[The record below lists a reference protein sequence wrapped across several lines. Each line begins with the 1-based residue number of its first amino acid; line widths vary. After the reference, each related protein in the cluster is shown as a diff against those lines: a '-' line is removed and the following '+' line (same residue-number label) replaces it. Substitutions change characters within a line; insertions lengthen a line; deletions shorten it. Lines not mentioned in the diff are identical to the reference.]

1 MKSRPRMTL
10 CLMILTT
17 VIALAVAG
25 LAAAQ
30 RRGLLSAAPTLDPVV
45 PLGGQRGTAVD
56 LTISGTNLSD
66 PLAVWTSWAAAP
78 LRVTLPAGSAP
89 RKDST
94 VLPVKVEL
102 TADVPLGWH
111 RVRVATAHG
120 LTNAR
125 PFCIDALPQ
134 LNESNDNH
142 APATAQP
149 VTVPC
154 VIVGRADP
162 EQSDFFK
169 FTVIAGQRLTF
180 DVLARRLGSA
190 FDPVIR
196 LHDLAA
202 GRDIPAALS
211 DDAPGLQTDARLT
224 HTFAAAGDYAVE
236 IRDTTHKGGKDYWYR
251 LRIGDFPCALAPLP
265 LAAKRGATVTVH
277 FAEDVRGQPA
287 NQLAAPVTLTA
298 PTDPALDCVSL
309 VPVGPNG
316 VPGWPVELLLSDH
329 DELLSQGNQQ
339 TPAEAMRLMPPS
351 GVTGRFQ
358 RRSQKD
364 HYVFTAKKGQALQ
377 VIAQTADVHSPA
389 DVLLTLMDAKA
400 AVVARSNPD
409 VATAAIE
416 FTPPADGD
424 YTVVAEHLNYAFG
437 PTEFYRLVVRP
448 RLPSFELAVT
458 TDRLDIPQ
466 GQLALLPLQQ
476 LTRHGFGGPIEVSV
490 VGPAGL
496 SGTVTV
502 PENAQS
508 PPPAAGQ
515 PEPPA
520 AALLPVR
527 AGVDLAPGP
536 YEIKMRARAMIDGKE
551 FITFASTR
559 PAVSR
564 DLGNLAVPPRVWQR
578 TVGVGVTP
586 KPPFTLTARWDRP
599 EAVRGL
605 STKLVVTA
613 TRDAGFD
620 GDIALTVND
629 LPADVTAA
637 PQKVAKDQT
646 ETTIDVQLKEQ
657 APLGTFAFSVVG
669 RSQHQGHESAAIVL
683 PPPLVVALPFD
694 LAVTPNPLTL
704 TAGEKAK
711 LAVRTTRKGG
721 YDGPV
726 ALEFRNLPAS
736 VTVPKAAIAKGQ
748 DQIEVE
754 LTAAAN
760 AALGARG
767 DVSVLGTAPLG
778 NQQAASPNFT
788 VRVQPPPPQLT
799 LKAEPAALTLKSGA
813 KAAVRVTIDRKHLT
827 GPAALSV
834 EGLPDKITAAPVQI
848 AADKNEATIE
858 FIAAADAAPA
868 KADAT
873 IKAQI
878 GMTVATTK
886 VTVQVEKPAA
896 E

>member
-1 MKSRPRMTL
+1 MTPRPRV
-10 CLMILTT
+10 CRCPI
-17 VIALAVAG
+17 VLAVVVSLAAAG
-25 LAAAQ
+25 LAAGQ

-45 PLGGQRGTAVD
+45 PLGGQRGTSVD

-78 LRVTLPAGSAP
+78 VRVTLPAGGAP

-102 TADVPLGWH
+102 SSEVPLGWH
-111 RVRVATAHG
+111 RLRLATAHG

-125 PFCIDALPQ
+125 PFCIDVLPQ
-134 LNESNDNH
+134 VVESNDNH
-142 APATAQP
+142 SSATAQP
-149 VTVPC
+149 VPVPC
-154 VIVGRADP
+154 VVVGRADA

-169 FTVIAGQRLTF
+169 FSVSAGQRVTF
-180 DVLARRLGSA
+180 ETLGRRLGSA

-196 LHDLAA
+196 LHDVRA

-211 DDAPGLQTDARLT
+211 DDAPGLQTDARLS
-224 HTFAAAGDYAVE
+224 HTFVTAGDYVVE

-277 FAEDVRGQPA
+277 FAEDVRGQPGTA
-287 NQLAAPVTLTA
+287 LAAPVTLTA
-298 PTDPALDCVSL
+298 PTDPALDCVPV
-309 VPVGPNG
+309 VPAGANG

-329 DELLSQGNQQ
+329 DELFATTSLQ
-339 TPAEAMRLMPPS
+339 TPTEAMRLPLPS
-351 GVTGRFQ
+351 GVTGRFV

-364 HYVFTAKKGQALQ
+364 HYVFAAKKGQGLQ
-377 VIAQTADVHSPA
+377 LVAQTADVHSPA

-409 VATAAIE
+409 AATAAIE
-416 FTPPADGD
+416 FTPAADGD
-424 YTVVAEHLNYAFG
+424 YTVVAEHLNYGFG

-448 RLPSFELAVT
+448 RLPGFELALT

-476 LTRHGFGGPIEVSV
+476 LTRHSFGGPIEVSV

-496 SGTVTV
+496 SGTVIV

-508 PPPAAGQ
+508 PPAATGQ

-527 AGVDLAPGP
+527 AAVDLPPGP
-536 YEIKMRARAMIDGKE
+536 YEIKVRARAMIDGKE
-551 FITFASTR
+551 FATFASTR

-578 TVGVGVTP
+578 SVGVGVTP
-586 KPPFTLTARWDRP
+586 KPPFTLAAKWDRP

-605 STKLVVTA
+605 ATKLIVTA

-629 LPADVTAA
+629 LPANVAATA
-637 PQKVAKDQT
+637 QKVAKDHT
-646 ETTIDVQLKEQ
+646 ETTIDMQLKEQ

-669 RSQHQGHESAAIVL
+669 RSQHQGHEYAAIVL

-694 LAVTPNPLTL
+694 LAATPNPLTL
-704 TAGEKAK
+704 TAGETAK
-711 LAVRTTRKGG
+711 LTLRATRKGG

-726 ALEFRNLPAS
+726 TLEFRNLPAN
-736 VTVPKAAIAKGQ
+736 VTVPKASIAKGQ
-748 DQIEVE
+748 DQVEVE

-767 DVSVLGTAPLG
+767 DVSVLGIAPLG

-788 VRVQPPPPQLT
+788 VRVQPPPPVLT
-799 LKAEPAALTLKSGA
+799 LKAEPPAVNIKSGG
-813 KAAVRVTIDRKHLT
+813 KATVKVTIDRKNVT
-827 GPAALSV
+827 GPAAVTV
-834 EGLPDKITAAPVQI
+834 EGLPEKVTAAPVQV

-858 FIAAADAAPA
+858 FAAAADAPPA
-868 KADAT
+868 KAEAM
-873 IKAQI
+873 IKGQV
-878 GMTVATTK
+878 GMIIATTK
-886 VTVQVEKPAA
+886 VAVQVEKPGT

>member
-1 MKSRPRMTL
+1 V
-10 CLMILTT
+10 LT
-17 VIALAVAG
+17 VVVALAVAG

-56 LTISGTNLSD
+56 LTISGTNLAD
-66 PLAVWTSWAAAP
+66 PLAVWTSWAPAP
-78 LRVTLPAGSAP
+78 VRVALPAGGAP

-94 VLPVKVEL
+94 ILPLKVEL
-102 TADVPLGWH
+102 SADVPLGWH
-111 RVRVATAHG
+111 RLRLATAHG

-125 PFCIDALPQ
+125 PFCVDALPQ
-134 LNESNDNH
+134 LSESKDNH
-142 APATAQP
+142 SPATAQP
-149 VTVPC
+149 VPVPC
-154 VIVGRADP
+154 VVVGRADP

-169 FTVIAGQRLTF
+169 LTVTAGQRVTF
-180 DVLARRLGSA
+180 EVLGRRLGSA

-196 LHDLAA
+196 LHDVRA

-211 DDAPGLQTDARLT
+211 DDAPGLQTDARLA
-224 HTFAAAGDYAVE
+224 HTFAAAGDYLVE

-265 LAAKRGATVTVH
+265 LAAKRGSTVTVQ
-277 FAEDVRGQPA
+277 FAEDVRGPMGSP
-287 NQLAAPVTLTA
+287 LAAPVAVAA
-298 PTDPALDCVSL
+298 PTDPAVDCVAV
-309 VPVGPNG
+309 VPVGLNG

-329 DELLSQGNQQ
+329 DELLAPPIAQ
-339 TPAEAMRLMPPS
+339 TAAEAMRLPVPS

-364 HYVFTAKKGQALQ
+364 HYVFTAKKGQGLQ
-377 VIAQTADVHSPA
+377 VVAQTAEVHSPA
-389 DVLLTLMDAKA
+389 DVFLTLADAKGT
-400 AVVARSNPD
+400 VVVRSNPD
-409 VATAAIE
+409 STTATID

-424 YTVVAEHLNYAFG
+424 FTVVAEHLNYGFG

-448 RLPSFELAVT
+448 RLPSFELALT

-476 LTRHGFGGPIEVSV
+476 LTRLGFAGPIEVSV

-508 PPPAAGQ
+508 PPAAAGQ

-527 AGVDLAPGP
+527 AAVDLAPGP
-536 YEIKMRARAMIDGKE
+536 YEIKVRARAIIDGKE
-551 FITFASTR
+551 FVTFASTR

-578 TVGVGVTP
+578 SVGIGVTP
-586 KPPFTLTARWDRP
+586 KPPFTLAARWDRP

-605 STKLVVTA
+605 ATKLILTA

-629 LPADVTAA
+629 MPANVTAA
-637 PQKVAKDQT
+637 AQKIGKDQT
-646 ETTIDVQLKEQ
+646 ETTIDVSLKEA

-669 RSQHQGHESAAIVL
+669 RSQHQGHEYAAIVL
-683 PPPLVVALPFD
+683 PPPLVVALPFE

-704 TAGEKAK
+704 TAGETAK
-711 LAVRTTRKGG
+711 LTLRATRKGG

-726 ALEFRNLPAS
+726 TLEFRNLPAN
-736 VTVPKAAIAKGQ
+736 VTVPKAAIGKGQ
-748 DQIEVE
+748 EQVEVE

-767 DVSVLGTAPLG
+767 DVSVLGIAPLG

-788 VRVQPPPPQLT
+788 VRVQPPPVLT
-799 LKAEPAALTLKSGA
+799 LKVEPAAVTVKPGA
-813 KAAVRVTIDRKHLT
+813 KATLKITIDRKNLT
-827 GPAALSV
+827 GSAALTF
-834 EGLPDKITAAPVQI
+834 EGLPEKVTAPPVTV

-858 FIAAADAAPA
+858 LTAAADAAPA
-868 KADAT
+868 KADVT
-873 IKAQI
+873 VKGLI
-878 GMTVATTK
+878 GMTPATTK
-886 VTVQVEKPAA
+886 VSVQVEKPGA